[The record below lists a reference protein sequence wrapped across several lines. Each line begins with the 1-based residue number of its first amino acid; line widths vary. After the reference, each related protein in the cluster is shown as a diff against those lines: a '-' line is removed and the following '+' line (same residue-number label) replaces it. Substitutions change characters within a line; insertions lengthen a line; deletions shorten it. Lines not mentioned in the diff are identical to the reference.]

1 MADWKL
7 GPVEARFA
15 DLIWE
20 NEPLSSGALAKL
32 ALQELD
38 WKKTTAFTVLK
49 RLCDRGIFQNDGG
62 TVTSNISREEF
73 YARQSEDRKS
83 VV

>member
-38 WKKTTAFTVLK
+38 WNRYKYCNYYYK
-49 RLCDRGIFQNDGG
+49 R
-62 TVTSNISREEF
+62 
-73 YARQSEDRKS
+73 
-83 VV
+83 